1 MKKRVLSMLLAFTLC
16 FSTLP
21 MTAFAQE
28 TEVVTEQEEQQEAVA
43 APENS
48 HTVENMDTDGES
60 SIVSAN
66 GESVS
71 DSDAGEQNTGADAA
85 KDPEV
90 QAVQALIDA
99 LPEEVTEENA
109 DELQAQLAII
119 GEAMDTLT
127 EEQIAALNMERYDA
141 ICDALMGLVAVQDE
155 THSHYLCGGDTCN
168 GVGGHKE
175 SNVVTFEAWN
185 ETDSLPEKAGCYYLT
200 GNVELTET
208 CVLRSTSSM
217 EVVLCLNGHNITGVT
232 EINDDINVWENVTF
246 ILCDCHDNGK
256 ITHKADV
263 LGTGVLV
270 RGTFAMYGGSICN
283 NERLNGAGVS
293 IERTTA
299 TFNMYGG
306 DISNNK
312 AIKEGNANG
321 SGGGVIING
330 GTFNMY
336 GGTISE
342 NSAET
347 NGGGVLM
354 SQAERAGD
362 VVFNMF
368 GGTISGN
375 SADEYGGGVY
385 MSTGG
390 YRVGGTFTMT
400 GGIIAGNTA
409 GKCGGGVYH
418 IETGTFQMSGTPV
431 ITNNKVNDT
440 VNNVYLRSSAAPI
453 QLTGELNN
461 GARVGIT
468 PQKLPESTEDSA
480 VKIATGEENY
490 VQSALGKI
498 VVDGGSGT
506 GYGIVSNTENSVNY
520 LAVEKLAPHEHPICG
535 DNTCPDHVESVNWV
549 PVSTEAELNAVQAG
563 TELVPNY
570 YYLLNDITLTDTWIP
585 ADNVVLCLNG
595 KSIIADGDFNTIT
608 CRRTTFML
616 TDCASTAGKITHTS
630 GSEGSGVVVVGNGN
644 NNDSKGFIMYGGSI
658 AGNTVTGNGGGVY
671 IDNSQYNKFTMYG
684 GSIIDNKASG
694 NGGGVYS
701 LNGDITMTGGTIAK
715 NTAVAEGGG
724 VHIGDGS
731 TVVFEMTG
739 GTITNNKAN
748 TNGGGVYVKTSY
760 SYIHLSG
767 EVNITGNTT
776 GSKANNVYLSSN
788 KTITVIGNLAADAQI
803 GVTTEKTPG
812 KGDFTKVAVGTTDH
826 PLTEADRKCFTPD
839 TGASYVIENLDDK
852 FIIKNADDDTLHRHP
867 ICGKTCTHTDAD
879 GTPQHKDVYWE
890 GVSALSNS
898 MSDGYYYLT
907 DNVTLTD
914 SWQPASGVVL
924 DLHGHDITLN
934 ANYRNVIEIDNAGT
948 FTLTDCKSGSG
959 AWGKITHGEGYTG
972 GGGIGIN
979 SSYTTFAMYGG
990 SITGNSGAQGVYL
1003 EGSEYHNRN
1012 KTFIMYGGEITNNN
1026 NTNTYSEGGGVYIG
1040 NYNAFTMIGGK
1051 ISENRTVGF
1060 GGGVYATAR
1069 STFTM
1074 QGGSITDNTATKN
1087 GGGVYVCKTVNVT
1100 NDNFIVSGDVQITEN
1115 KKKDDTTE
1123 YVDNV
1128 YLQTTYDENKQAYIK
1143 VNGALA
1149 DTASIGVSAGT
1160 IDTGNYKVVAQGSN
1174 YTLTNGDLK
1183 HFSSDVAG
1191 YTPKLL
1197 DNSIAF
1203 ANGDLH
1209 EHPICGKNGCNDG
1222 HSNTLWIPLT
1232 YDAENKTLKYGTN
1245 TAARTAASADGSDYY
1260 KYTLPAGS
1268 YYLPENIALNGMID
1282 ISGDVNIC
1290 LNGNTIS
1297 TDTSCE
1303 AVFCFAANKL
1313 TICDC
1318 RTAGK
1323 ILVNDS
1329 KKNTDAVY
1337 LGTQASFD
1345 LYGGTI
1351 SGGDHG
1357 VNGSGAVKLYGG
1369 TITKND
1375 CGVYCVDD
1383 LSLTIGGDA
1392 KITDNWTKNVYLV
1405 SGKTIAIDNS
1415 LTKDA
1420 NIGISTYPEP
1430 SADTN
1435 IKIATGGNST
1445 ALDYSQIFTPD
1456 VTEQNYVISQD
1467 AEGNLYLGIHQHSWK
1482 ATANGAAITLKCDA
1496 DGCNLADGFAVTYT
1510 VTAPDEADLVYSGS
1524 EKPATVEVSDNP
1536 TGLGLPAVS
1545 AVAITYMESDGTAL
1559 EGAPIDA
1566 GTYQASITI
1575 GDKTASVTYTI
1586 VSKVVTNPAI
1596 EVSAAGT
1603 YDGNAKKPSVTVKD
1617 ENKEI
1622 PASEYSV
1629 SYKNNTNAG
1638 TATVIITNANG
1649 GNYNVSGSETFTIGK
1664 ATITV
1669 TPTAGQKTIYG
1680 IAERPLGYSSSR
1692 AVNGEDPAFAGTLSR
1707 AAGKDAGK
1715 YDITL
1720 GTLAL
1725 SDNSAGNFRADNY
1738 ELKLADTVV
1747 QFTIE
1752 PKTLTAEDLE
1762 FTTDSTFTK
1771 TYDKTTDCTS
1781 TTAKVGIKPGAKVN
1795 SNDEVPEVK
1804 GTYAYNS
1811 ANVTEANKVIF
1822 TSEMTSNQNYTLP
1835 SGLTVEHEAEIEKA
1849 GQSPL
1854 FITSKAATYGTDL
1867 TLTVDGGSGYGE
1879 VTYTVVNGTEVA
1891 AITGNTLHPFKVG
1904 KVTVVATKSGD
1915 DNHYKATSGEATI
1928 TIGKGDYAGEA
1939 KKVVNIMRNRS
1950 DVQSG
1955 FVNVAD
1961 FFPEGQV
1968 PEGAK
1973 ISEYKAGGMTMLS
1986 GMRLDD
1992 SSQRF
1997 EYTSVTDI
2005 TGTEDQ
2011 TCTVTITSTNYN
2023 DITATLT
2030 FHPTDK
2036 TTITLSGLTYTDKTY
2051 DGSAIQPTGTLQV
2064 TGGDVPVNELEVLY
2078 EGTSTNGTN
2087 YSNTAAP
2094 KDAGTYKVTYKV
2106 ADDNENYT
2114 GSVEYDF
2121 TIFPK
2126 DVTADMIGT
2135 IADETYTGSAIKP
2148 EPAVMDDKVTLYSGT
2163 DFDFSYENNIKA
2175 GENTATV
2182 IITGKGNYTGTAS
2195 KTFTIRP
2202 KDINGAEI
2210 VLTNSSFT
2218 YDGIKKTVEIT
2229 SVTHDGKTLTSPKDY
2244 EIKEGNEFISV
2255 NDAITL
2261 TIVGKGNYTGT
2272 ATTTWKITK
2281 ATPTLGNFKVTP
2293 DLSTAQPYD
2302 GTPKTVTVQTN
2313 DAIGMG
2319 KVTVY
2324 YEGDSDTTYTRSEKA
2339 PVNAGTYKVIL
2350 SVAEGTNY
2358 TAAEIEAGT
2367 MTINK
2372 AVLKA
2377 EDVTEFFEYTK
2388 TGRQTINVGSLVPG
2402 ATGYTLDAYTDDNG
2416 ILSGIITIDA
2426 TGLMEFALSALTI
2439 GNVDNKVTVPVKITS
2454 ENYEDVTVKVTIYIS
2469 PEYRIIEGA
2478 GSSWTQNTGGTIV
2491 IRGNGAF
2498 VDFRKVKVDGKDI
2511 DPQYYTVTEGS
2522 TIITL
2527 KAEYL
2532 KTLAAGSHTFEIV
2545 WYNGIAGTNFTVAAN
2560 NPGGNGNGNGSND
2573 NDDNSGNDDANT
2585 TDTNAAGT
2593 DPAQEM
2599 DKVPATGDPFGIWL
2613 TLFAISLTG
2622 FAGMLVRKKKN

>member
-28 TEVVTEQEEQQEAVA
+28 TEVVTEQEEQQEETEPAAVQEAAEAVA
-43 APENS
+43 TPETPVDES
-48 HTVENMDTDGES
+48 TTV
-60 SIVSAN
+60 
-66 GESVS
+66 ESVS
-71 DSDAGEQNTGADAA
+71 DSDAGAQNTTENEGKNA
-85 KDPEV
+85 KV

-109 DELQAQLAII
+109 DELQAQLAAI
-119 GEAMDTLT
+119 GEAIDTLT

-168 GVGGHKE
+168 GVGGHTE
-175 SNVVTFEAWN
+175 DSATTFTHKLWMDGDTLKIDNAELSTTTGSGGYSG
-185 ETDSLPEKAGCYYLT
+185 ECYVLPSGDYYLYNDIT
-200 GNVELTET
+200 LSYPLYIGQ
-208 CVLRSTSSM
+208 
-217 EVVLCLNGHNITGVT
+217 EVSQDTNAKVVSLCLNGNSIT
-232 EINDDINVWENVTF
+232 
-246 ILCDCHDNGK
+246 
-256 ITHKADV
+256 A
-263 LGTGVLV
+263 
-270 RGTFAMYGGSICN
+270 
-283 NERLNGAGVS
+283 
-293 IERTTA
+293 
-299 TFNMYGG
+299 
-306 DISNNK
+306 
-312 AIKEGNANG
+312 
-321 SGGGVIING
+321 
-330 GTFNMY
+330 
-336 GGTISE
+336 
-342 NSAET
+342 
-347 NGGGVLM
+347 
-354 SQAERAGD
+354 AGD
-362 VVFNMF
+362 FD
-368 GGTISGN
+368 IIILYRGN
-375 SADEYGGGVY
+375 SKMD
-385 MSTGG
+385 
-390 YRVGGTFTMT
+390 MT
-400 GGIIAGNTA
+400 L
-409 GKCGGGVYH
+409 
-418 IETGTFQMSGTPV
+418 S
-431 ITNNKVNDT
+431 
-440 VNNVYLRSSAAPI
+440 
-453 QLTGELNN
+453 
-461 GARVGIT
+461 
-468 PQKLPESTEDSA
+468 
-480 VKIATGEENY
+480 
-490 VQSALGKI
+490 
-498 VVDGGSGT
+498 
-506 GYGIVSNTENSVNY
+506 
-520 LAVEKLAPHEHPICG
+520 
-535 DNTCPDHVESVNWV
+535 
-549 PVSTEAELNAVQAG
+549 
-563 TELVPNY
+563 
-570 YYLLNDITLTDTWIP
+570 
-585 ADNVVLCLNG
+585 
-595 KSIIADGDFNTIT
+595 
-608 CRRTTFML
+608 L
-616 TDCASTAGKITHTS
+616 TDCKDTGKIKH
-630 GSEGSGVVVVGNGN
+630 EA
-644 NNDSKGFIMYGGSI
+644 DK
-658 AGNTVTGNGGGVY
+658 TGC
-671 IDNSQYNKFTMYG
+671 
-684 GSIIDNKASG
+684 
-694 NGGGVYS
+694 
-701 LNGDITMTGGTIAK
+701 
-715 NTAVAEGGG
+715 
-724 VHIGDGS
+724 
-731 TVVFEMTG
+731 
-739 GTITNNKAN
+739 
-748 TNGGGVYVKTSY
+748 GVYVKS
-760 SYIHLSG
+760 L
-767 EVNITGNTT
+767 
-776 GSKANNVYLSSN
+776 
-788 KTITVIGNLAADAQI
+788 
-803 GVTTEKTPG
+803 
-812 KGDFTKVAVGTTDH
+812 
-826 PLTEADRKCFTPD
+826 
-839 TGASYVIENLDDK
+839 
-852 FIIKNADDDTLHRHP
+852 
-867 ICGKTCTHTDAD
+867 
-879 GTPQHKDVYWE
+879 
-890 GVSALSNS
+890 
-898 MSDGYYYLT
+898 
-907 DNVTLTD
+907 
-914 SWQPASGVVL
+914 
-924 DLHGHDITLN
+924 
-934 ANYRNVIEIDNAGT
+934 YRAIFN
-948 FTLTDCKSGSG
+948 
-959 AWGKITHGEGYTG
+959 
-972 GGGIGIN
+972 
-979 SSYTTFAMYGG
+979 MYGG
-990 SITGNSGAQGVYL
+990 SITGNKEHATSSNNSTPGGGGVYMDCPDNM
-1003 EGSEYHNRN
+1003 EEDGGIFNMYGGTIKDNSATNGGGVYMCNNVGNYFYMYGGSITGNTATSKGGGVYSAGGTITMTGGTIEKNNAPQGGGMYESGGSSVRFTMSGGSITANTATDKGGGVYVSDGGSFKISGSVQITGNKKDGAANNVELAAGKTITIQSDLTDGASIGVTTAKTPESGDFAKAAVGGEDHTLTDADGTHFFSDVDADKYTIKCAGNKLILTNIGDNTLHHHPICGETCTHKNADGSFQHEEVYWEATSTLSNNMPAAYYYLTQDVILDWTWQPEDGMVLDLNGHNIIMN
-1012 KTFIMYGGEITNNN
+1012 ANCNVIEKYNSGTFTLTDCMGENNKYGKITHGENYTGGGINLGSMYTNSFVMYGGSITGNTGSYPGVCLSFYSLSKKKTFTMYGGEITNN
-1026 NTNTYSEGGGVYIG
+1026 TNT
-1040 NYNAFTMIGGK
+1040 
-1051 ISENRTVGF
+1051 
-1060 GGGVYATAR
+1060 
-1069 STFTM
+1069 ST
-1074 QGGSITDNTATKN
+1074 GDSHI
-1087 GGGVYVCKTVNVT
+1087 GGGVYVACGNIFTMKGGKITGNTTATTGGAVYVEYNKWSGSGVF
-1100 NDNFIVSGDVQITEN
+1100 NVSGDVQITGN
-1115 KKKDDTTE
+1115 QKTDGTA
-1123 YVDNV
+1123 DNV
-1128 YLQTTYDENKQAYIK
+1128 YLQSDTNGIQACIK
-1143 VNGALA
+1143 VNGALSDA
-1149 DTASIGVSAGT
+1149 ASIGVSAET

-1183 HFSSDVAG
+1183 HFSSDES

-1222 HSNTLWIPLT
+1222 HSNALWIPLT

-1245 TAARTAASADGSDYY
+1245 TATRTAASADGSDYY
-1260 KYTLPAGS
+1260 IYTLPAGS
-1268 YYLPENIALNGMID
+1268 YYLPENIALDGSID

-1303 AVFCFAANKL
+1303 AVFCFTANKL
-1313 TICDC
+1313 TVGDC

-1337 LGTQASFD
+1337 LGTQAAFD

-1369 TITKND
+1369 TITKNNY
-1375 CGVYCVDD
+1375 GVYCVDD

-1392 KITDNWTKNVYLV
+1392 KITDNWWKNVYLV

-1420 NIGISTYPEP
+1420 NIGISTSPEP
-1430 SADTN
+1430 LADTN
-1435 IKIATGGNST
+1435 IKIATGGKNT

-1456 VTEQNYVISQD
+1456 VTDQNYVISQD
-1467 AEGNLYLGIHQHSWK
+1467 TEGNLYLGIHQHSWK

-1510 VTAPDEADLVYSGS
+1510 VTAPGEADWVYSGG
-1524 EKPATVEVSDNP
+1524 EKSAAVEVSDNP
-1536 TGLGLPAVS
+1536 TGLGLPAAS

-1566 GTYQASITI
+1566 GTYQASITMN
-1575 GDKTASVTYTI
+1575 GVTASVTYAI
-1586 VSKVVTNPAI
+1586 VSKVVTNPTI
-1596 EVSAAGT
+1596 EVSAAGI
-1603 YDGNAKKPSVTVKD
+1603 YDGSAKKPSVTVKD
-1617 ENKEI
+1617 ENNEI

-1629 SYKNNTNAG
+1629 SYENNTNAG

-1649 GNYNVSGSETFTIGK
+1649 GNYNVSGRETFTIGK

-1680 IAERPLGYSSSR
+1680 KTDPALKYTYSG
-1692 AVNGEDPAFAGTLSR
+1692 AVNGQEPAFAGALSR
-1707 AAGKDAGK
+1707 IAGKNAGK
-1715 YDITL
+1715 YAITL
-1720 GTLAL
+1720 DTLAL
-1725 SDNSAGNFRADNY
+1725 ADNTAGNFRAANY
-1738 ELKLADTVV
+1738 ELKLAETVV
-1747 QFTIE
+1747 QFEIV

-1762 FTTDSTFTK
+1762 FTTDTPITK
-1771 TYDKTTDCTS
+1771 KYDGTTGC
-1781 TTAKVGIKPGAKVN
+1781 TTAEVRIKSSAVKYE
-1795 SNDEVPEVK
+1795 NDELPTVK

-1811 ANVTEANKVIF
+1811 ENVTEANEVTF
-1822 TSEMTSNQNYTLP
+1822 TSDAAGNNNYILP
-1835 SGLTVEHEAEIEKA
+1835 EGLKLAHAASITKA
-1849 GQSPL
+1849 DQAPL
-1854 FITSKAATYGTDL
+1854 TITSTSATYGTDL
-1867 TLTVDGGSGYGE
+1867 TLTVSGGSGSGK
-1879 VTYTVVNGTEVA
+1879 VTYTVAKGTGEA
-1891 AITGNTLHPFKVG
+1891 TITGDVLRPVKVG
-1904 KVTVVATKSGD
+1904 EVTVVATKSGD

-1968 PEGAK
+1968 PEGAE
-1973 ISEYKAGGMTMLS
+1973 ISKYKAGVMTMLS

-1992 SSQRF
+1992 SSQRL

-2036 TTITLSGLTYTDKTY
+2036 TTITISGLTYTDKTY
-2051 DGSAIQPTGTLQV
+2051 DASAIQPAGTLQV

-2087 YSNTAAP
+2087 YSNTDAP

-2106 ADDNENYT
+2106 SDDNENYT

-2121 TIFPK
+2121 TISPK

-2202 KDINGAEI
+2202 KDINGADL
-2210 VLTNSSFT
+2210 VLKNSSFT
-2218 YDGIKKTVEIT
+2218 YDGIAKTVEIT
-2229 SVTHDGKTLTSPKDY
+2229 SVTLDGKPLTSPKDY
-2244 EIKEGNEFISV
+2244 EIKEGSEFISV

-2261 TIVGKGNYTGT
+2261 TIVGKGDYTGT

-2293 DLSTAQPYD
+2293 DLSTAQTYD

-2372 AVLKA
+2372 AILKV
-2377 EDVTEFFEYTK
+2377 ENVTEFFEYTK

-2402 ATGYTLDAYTDDNG
+2402 AISYALDAYTDDNG

-2573 NDDNSGNDDANT
+2573 NDDNSGNDDSNT

-2599 DKVPATGDPFGIWL
+2599 DKVPATGDPSGIWL

-2622 FAGMLVRKKKN
+2622 LAGMLVRKKKN